1 MLALL
6 ALSLNLGALA
16 FLLRAFYPEH
26 FYEADEPVEQ
36 VLAAFNT
43 GSPVIF
49 SEYDE
54 TDMTNEE
61 FEARMAVAYTANISY
76 PFVVNATA
84 GTAATI
90 VFTPPLYFNS

>member
-6 ALSLNLGALA
+6 ALSLNLGVLA

-36 VLAAFNT
+36 VVAAFNT

-49 SEYDE
+49 SEFDE

-61 FEARMAVAYTANISY
+61 FEERMAAGEPANISY
-76 PFVVNATA
+76 PFVANATA

-90 VFTPPLYFNS
+90 VFTPPLYFNT